1 MEGRESK
8 IAFHPSTHFLKKKN
22 NFSFFYFQTLYPLLS
37 SSFRGR
43 KRLGIAVFS
52 EFPGTLFSLPRNF
65 DSRNPTYWILTSRS
79 FFLRASLGISRRDFR
94 FSLFLS
100 PTFSFA
106 PWRND
111 FARSGNSFSVS
122 LVSKTLS
129 RVLARF
135 SVIRSWL
142 LVLVGYGHSLGSG
155 KLWQSRLTS
164 RKN

>member
-8 IAFHPSTHFLKKKN
+8 IAFHPSTHFLKKKTT
-22 NFSFFYFQTLYPLLS
+22 FLS
-37 SSFRGR
+37 SISRLSIRFFRRHFEGGSDSGSPSSQSFRG
-43 KRLGIAVFS
+43 
-52 EFPGTLFSLPRNF
+52 LFSLPRNF

-94 FSLFLS
+94 FSLSLS

-111 FARSGNSFSVS
+111 FVRSGNSFSVS

-135 SVIRSWL
+135 SVIRS
-142 LVLVGYGHSLGSG
+142 
-155 KLWQSRLTS
+155 
-164 RKN
+164 